1 MAEVS
6 NTSSILCVGGSAV
19 SVSLDMKAADCLY
32 GDRMPPDEVFPGGKS
47 ILHAD
52 GYCVR
57 DVAEAENL
65 RDACPKLLRSRSK
78 PQNVGDLVIP
88 AQKLDDP
95 SDGPEVR
102 DADNFEGERG
112 PRR

>member
-1 MAEVS
+1 MKVAGLAGLFGGNIPADEAFIS
-6 NTSSILCVGGSAV
+6 GNSI
-19 SVSLDMKAADCLY
+19 
-32 GDRMPPDEVFPGGKS
+32 RT
-47 ILHAD
+47 H
-52 GYCVR
+52 
-57 DVAEAENL
+57 AEAYCMREIVEADNL
-65 RDACPKLLRSRSK
+65 DVPKLTRSRSR

>member
-1 MAEVS
+1 MTEVGTNGSGSVPVSLEMKVAGLAGLFGS
-6 NTSSILCVGGSAV
+6 NIPVDDAFISGGSVRPHNEAYCMGET
-19 SVSLDMKAADCLY
+19 DEADL
-32 GDRMPPDEVFPGGKS
+32 GDV
-47 ILHAD
+47 
-52 GYCVR
+52 
-57 DVAEAENL
+57 
-65 RDACPKLLRSRSK
+65 PKLTRSRSR

>member
-6 NTSSILCVGGSAV
+6 NTCGGGGPHPIN
-19 SVSLDMKAADCLY
+19 LDMKGAGLSGIFGGNIPSEEAFIGGNSIRTHGEVYCMIEAVEADN
-32 GDRMPPDEVFPGGKS
+32 S
-47 ILHAD
+47 
-52 GYCVR
+52 
-57 DVAEAENL
+57 DV
-65 RDACPKLLRSRSK
+65 PKLTRSRSR
-78 PQNVGDLVIP
+78 PMNIGDLVIP

>member
-6 NTSSILCVGGSAV
+6 TKSSILCVGSSAG
-19 SVSLDMKAADCLY
+19 SVSIDMKAADCLY
-32 GDRMPPDEVFPGGKS
+32 EDNMPADEVFPGGKS
-47 ILHAD
+47 ILHAE

-57 DVAEAENL
+57 DVSEAENL
-65 RDACPKLLRSRSK
+65 GDAYPKLLRSRSK